1 MNKYHHSLP
10 YHTQKDFKTCL
21 KSHLTN
27 ADFSSE
33 YGGLNEFRLHI
44 QNFNCL
50 PIYLKNWVGR
60 S

>member
-10 YHTQKDFKTCL
+10 YHTKRFQNLL

-33 YGGLNEFRLHI
+33 YGGLNEFRLHV
-44 QNFNCL
+44 QNFNCF
-50 PIYLKNWVGR
+50 PISLKNWVGR

>member
-1 MNKYHHSLP
+1 MNKYHHSP
-10 YHTQKDFKTCL
+10 PIPHTKRFQNLL

-27 ADFSSE
+27 ADFSRE

-44 QNFNCL
+44 QNFNSL